1 MGKQT
6 DRYAS
11 ASEAYQN
18 AMNKY
23 TGEAGWKLALE
34 QGKDYATTA
43 GDTARSSGYKAA
55 RTAGYGKAASY
66 ALANDAANNAINNN
80 LNAGVA
86 NAQNNNA
93 STMGMYNTNVQNQAG
108 LDQMEYQQGRDSW
121 GLGLQAAGQ
130 VMGAFSDENLKTIYR
145 DTAVE
150 PYPTEKVELTIDW
163 LEK

>member
-11 ASEAYQN
+11 ASKAYQS

-23 TGEAGWKLALE
+23 AGEAGWKLALA

-43 GDTARSSGYKAA
+43 GDVARGSGYKAA

-66 ALANDAANNAINNN
+66 ALANDAANNAVNSNLQTGVNAAQSNNT
-80 LNAGVA
+80 A
-86 NAQNNNA
+86 
-93 STMGMYNTNVQNQAG
+93 TMGMQGTNVQNQAG
-108 LDQMEYQQGRDSW
+108 LDQMDYQQGRDSW
-121 GLGLQAAGQ
+121 GIGLQTAGQ
-130 VMGAFSDENLKTIYR
+130 ILGAFSDENLKTIYR
-145 DTAVE
+145 D
-150 PYPTEKVELTIDW
+150 ELTIDW